1 MIENI
6 VEELKE
12 KGVRISNEEVRKICN
27 LCKRKMQVAGVK
39 NQEEY
44 FPFLFEDEIKNYL
57 FRRIVTSAS
66 MLMLSNKEID
76 HV

>member
-6 VEELKE
+6 VEEFKE
-12 KGVRISNEEVRKICN
+12 KGVRISNEEIGKICD

-44 FPFLFEDEIKNYL
+44 FPLLFEDEIKNYL

-66 MLMLSNKEID
+66 MLMLSNKEVD
-76 HV
+76 YV